1 MNDKEWEDENKK
13 IEERQK
19 KEKLLNDLEF
29 DNEKRL
35 LLEINDKLGSIKSML
50 GFIIGANIVLFAV
63 SVVLSILTAS

>member
-13 IEERQK
+13 IEEHQK
-19 KEKLLNDLEF
+19 KEKLLNELEF

-50 GFIIGANIVLFAV
+50 GFIIGANIVLFVV
-63 SVVLSILTAS
+63 SIVLSILTAS

>member
-29 DNEKRL
+29 ENEKRL

-50 GFIIGANIVLFAV
+50 SFIIGANIILFAV
-63 SVVLSILTAS
+63 SIVLSILTAS

>member
-13 IEERQK
+13 IEERPK
-19 KEKLLNDLEF
+19 KEKLLNELEF

-50 GFIIGANIVLFAV
+50 SFIIGANIVLFAV
-63 SVVLSILTAS
+63 SIVLSILTAS

>member
-1 MNDKEWEDENKK
+1 MNDKEWEDEYKK

-50 GFIIGANIVLFAV
+50 SFIIGANIVLFAV
-63 SVVLSILTAS
+63 SIVLSILTAS

>member
-13 IEERQK
+13 IEECQK
-19 KEKLLNDLEF
+19 KEKLLNELEF

-50 GFIIGANIVLFAV
+50 SFIIGANIVLFAV
-63 SVVLSILTAS
+63 SIVLSILTAS

>member
-13 IEERQK
+13 IEEHQK

-50 GFIIGANIVLFAV
+50 SFIIGANIVLFAV
-63 SVVLSILTAS
+63 SIVLSILTAS

>member
-19 KEKLLNDLEF
+19 KEKLLNELEF

-63 SVVLSILTAS
+63 SIVLSILTAS

>member
-63 SVVLSILTAS
+63 SIVLSILTAS

>member
-35 LLEINDKLGSIKSML
+35 L
-50 GFIIGANIVLFAV
+50 
-63 SVVLSILTAS
+63 